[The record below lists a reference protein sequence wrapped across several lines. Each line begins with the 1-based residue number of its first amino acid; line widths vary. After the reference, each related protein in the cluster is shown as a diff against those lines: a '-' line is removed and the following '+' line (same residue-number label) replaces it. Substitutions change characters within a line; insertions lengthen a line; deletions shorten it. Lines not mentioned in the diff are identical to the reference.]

1 MPVLPLSVIG
11 LGAVMYMLYIFAN
24 LSRRLGQ
31 VTKMRP
37 YYRAFY
43 VAIGFLTIPALA
55 RIFFGNLALA
65 TGATQN
71 MFDST
76 SLALVVYHIP
86 FLIAMALSV
95 VVAWRYWSWLLKE
108 KLR

>member
-1 MPVLPLSVIG
+1 VNMPVLPLSVIG

-55 RIFFGNLALA
+55 RILFGNLALA

-71 MFDST
+71 MFD
-76 SLALVVYHIP
+76 IP